1 MKIDNGMLE
10 DVKELHTAL
19 YNMYVNN
26 ACGCGNPECNRCVS
40 DSDTGEVLH
49 RIGEKY
55 HQTDVWKQSKD

>member
-19 YNMYVNN
+19 YNMYVKNL
-26 ACGCGNPECNRCVS
+26 CNRCVS
-40 DSDTGEVLH
+40 DSDAGEVLH